1 MKAIIEGHVV
11 VINKMSIYID
21 GKMEFQAVNLI
32 SEYGQMLNGC
42 KYAVASRYSRE
53 RLEEMYAENLKKFSP
68 FIYLTEDEYRPIR
81 ESNNNDS
88 KFHQREINCHV
99 GYEYQEEISESGHR
113 CVSLLADPEPDP
125 LTAIIER
132 EEETLRRRQI
142 AALPEALATLTEK
155 QRKRI
160 IMHFFDGMTF
170 RAIAEV
176 EGVKEASVDESIQ
189 EAKKRMAIILKKE
202 NNFSKNTLSSPN
214 SISH

>member
-170 RAIAEV
+170 RAIV
-176 EGVKEASVDESIQ
+176 
-189 EAKKRMAIILKKE
+189 
-202 NNFSKNTLSSPN
+202 LS
-214 SISH
+214 

>member
-1 MKAIIEGHVV
+1 MKVIIEGHVV
-11 VINKMSIYID
+11 VINKMSIYVD

-42 KYAVASRYSRE
+42 KYAVASRHSRK

-99 GYEYQEEISESGHR
+99 GYEYREEISESGHR
-113 CVSLLADPEPDP
+113 CVSLLSDPDPDP

-132 EEETLRRRQI
+132 EDEALKRRQI
-142 AALPEALATLTEK
+142 AALPEAMAALTEK
-155 QRKRI
+155 QRNRI
-160 IMHFFDGMTF
+160 IKYFYEEKTF
-170 RAIAEV
+170 RQIAEE
-176 EGVKEASVDESIQ
+176 EGTHVNSVFYSVRSGKEQI
-189 EAKKRMAIILKKE
+189 KKYLK
-202 NNFSKNTLSSPN
+202 NVV
-214 SISH
+214 

>member
-1 MKAIIEGHVV
+1 MKVIIEGHTVV
-11 VINKMSIYID
+11 VNKMSIYID

-189 EAKKRMAIILKKE
+189 EAKKRMAIILKKI
-202 NNFSKNTLSSPN
+202 K
-214 SISH
+214 